1 MVAWLVDWGLVVGIF
16 GNKWT
21 RLLVKFTRCRVH
33 QHSIVFCSLWIAL
46 KMQKRNVWVDFIL
59 LQYLP
64 SLCCDVSIYRWI
76 YRIFRKKHQSFHLV
90 IFVLGFYFFF
100 KVRIDM
106 LETFWK
112 LFSLSLIWAPTGM
125 PISQITH
132 LILVIYILISKPS
145 THTCK
150 VTGRIEFEY
159 FFLKVKEDIC
169 QRNFY
174 IFSFFDLGQI
184 FRF

>member
-1 MVAWLVDWGLVVGIF
+1 MNSAPGE
-16 GNKWT
+16 
-21 RLLVKFTRCRVH
+21 VH
-33 QHSIVFCSLWIAL
+33 QVPGPPAFVFCSLWIAL

-132 LILVIYILISKPS
+132 LILVIYILQTKYLSPLPTHVRLQVELNLNIFFSK
-145 THTCK
+145 
-150 VTGRIEFEY
+150 
-159 FFLKVKEDIC
+159 
-169 QRNFY
+169 
-174 IFSFFDLGQI
+174 
-184 FRF
+184 